1 MCSECP
7 WQFHQ
12 YYSKNHNCKQSGKD
26 YVWEG
31 DSICISYRPM
41 FQLIT
46 DFIIFTNR
54 CQEKNMLWPIAW
66 FNRKE
71 VTLEPWLFSLHSA
84 RLAAAN
90 THVYPVIREEYWHA
104 DTMRWDRA
112 RWDKKQNSPTNPLT
126 VMGVHP
132 WGDPNILPKTIP
144 IHSSLRFASYSCF
157 CCIVALGHLWNA
169 IKDNHF
175 LSYLEN

>member
-1 MCSECP
+1 
-7 WQFHQ
+7 
-12 YYSKNHNCKQSGKD
+12 
-26 YVWEG
+26 
-31 DSICISYRPM
+31 
-41 FQLIT
+41 
-46 DFIIFTNR
+46 
-54 CQEKNMLWPIAW
+54 MLWPIAW

-71 VTLEPWLFSLHSA
+71 VSLEPWLFSLHSA
-84 RLAAAN
+84 RLAAASI
-90 THVYPVIREEYWHA
+90 HVYPVIREEYWHA

-112 RWDKKQNSPTNPLT
+112 QWDKKQNSPTNPLT

-175 LSYLEN
+175 YLTWKIKQNIFEEVNEWSACTFIDKVVSPKLSKLFKWGWST